1 MKKILIEV
9 VCAATAKSYE
19 FLLPAQMSDGVAR
32 KKIIE
37 QIIAYEENE
46 DLFQGTETILFCDM
60 EQKEVLNEKFTLE
73 ESGIYG
79 GNRLI
84 LI

>member
-19 FLLPAQMSDGVAR
+19 FLLPAQMSVGVAR

-37 QIIAYEENE
+37 QIIACLLYTSPSPR
-46 DLFQGTETILFCDM
+46 D
-60 EQKEVLNEKFTLE
+60 
-73 ESGIYG
+73 
-79 GNRLI
+79 
-84 LI
+84 

>member
-19 FLLPAQMSDGVAR
+19 FLLPAQMSVGVAR

-60 EQKEVLNEKFTLE
+60 EQKEILNEKFTVE

>member
-19 FLLPAQMSDGVAR
+19 FLLPAQMSVGVAR

-46 DLFQGTETILFCDM
+46 DLFQGTETILFVIWNKKRYLM
-60 EQKEVLNEKFTLE
+60 RNLH
-73 ESGIYG
+73 
-79 GNRLI
+79 
-84 LI
+84 

>member
-9 VCAATAKSYE
+9 ECAATAKSYE
-19 FLLPAQMSDGVAR
+19 FLLPAQMSVAVAR
-32 KKIIE
+32 KKVME
-37 QIIAYEENE
+37 QIVAYEEND
-46 DLFQGTETILFCDM
+46 DLFQKTEKLLFCDIAQR
-60 EQKEVLNEKFTLE
+60 EILNDKFTLE
-73 ESGIYG
+73 EAGIYG

>member
-9 VCAATAKSYE
+9 ECVATAKSYE
-19 FLLPAQMSDGVAR
+19 FLLPAQMSVGVAR

-37 QIIAYEENE
+37 QIVVYEENE
-46 DLFQGTETILFCDM
+46 DLFQETEKILFCDTM
-60 EQKEVLNEKFTLE
+60 QKEILNESFTLE
-73 ESGIYG
+73 EAGIYG

>member
-1 MKKILIEV
+1 
-9 VCAATAKSYE
+9 
-19 FLLPAQMSDGVAR
+19 MSVGVAR

-73 ESGIYG
+73 ETGIYG

>member
-19 FLLPAQMSDGVAR
+19 FLLPAQMSVGVAR

-46 DLFQGTETILFCDM
+46 DLFQGTETILFVIWNKKRYLM
-60 EQKEVLNEKFTLE
+60 RN
-73 ESGIYG
+73 SH
-79 GNRLI
+79 
-84 LI
+84 

>member
-19 FLLPAQMSDGVAR
+19 FLLPAQMSVGVAR

-37 QIIAYEENE
+37 Q
-46 DLFQGTETILFCDM
+46 LLP
-60 EQKEVLNEKFTLE
+60 NEKMK
-73 ESGIYG
+73 IYFREQRQFFFVIW
-79 GNRLI
+79 NKKRYLMRNSH
-84 LI
+84 

>member
-19 FLLPAQMSDGVAR
+19 FLLPAQMSVGVAR

-37 QIIAYEENE
+37 QII
-46 DLFQGTETILFCDM
+46 
-60 EQKEVLNEKFTLE
+60 NEKFTLE

>member
-1 MKKILIEV
+1 MIRHCRRKVRHYEKILIEV

-19 FLLPAQMSDGVAR
+19 FLLPAQMSVGVAR

-46 DLFQGTETILFCDM
+46 DLFQGTETILFVIWNKKRYLM
-60 EQKEVLNEKFTLE
+60 RNLH
-73 ESGIYG
+73 
-79 GNRLI
+79 
-84 LI
+84 

>member
-9 VCAATAKSYE
+9 VCAATE
-19 FLLPAQMSDGVAR
+19 FLLPAQMSVGVAR

-60 EQKEVLNEKFTLE
+60 EQKEILNEKFTLE

>member
-19 FLLPAQMSDGVAR
+19 FLLPAQMSVGVAR

-37 QIIAYEENE
+37 KDEMDPKQAEEK
-46 DLFQGTETILFCDM
+46 ILRLVEKNVVC
-60 EQKEVLNEKFTLE
+60 EQVKK
-73 ESGIYG
+73 
-79 GNRLI
+79 I
-84 LI
+84 LTGD

>member
-1 MKKILIEV
+1 MQQQRNLMNFFFRHKWSV
-9 VCAATAKSYE
+9 
-19 FLLPAQMSDGVAR
+19 GVAR

-46 DLFQGTETILFCDM
+46 RLFQGTETILFCDM
-60 EQKEVLNEKFTLE
+60 EQKEILNEKFTLE

>member
-19 FLLPAQMSDGVAR
+19 FLLPAQMSVAR

-60 EQKEVLNEKFTLE
+60 EQKEILNEKFTLE